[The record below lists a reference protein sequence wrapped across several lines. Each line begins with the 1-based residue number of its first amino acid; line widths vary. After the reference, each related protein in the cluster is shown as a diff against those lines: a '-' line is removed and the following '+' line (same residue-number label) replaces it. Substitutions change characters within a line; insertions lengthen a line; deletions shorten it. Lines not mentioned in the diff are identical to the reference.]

1 MATLSDLNEVLD
13 NIGYNL
19 ETKSAV
25 ITIACNRGLIPCADK
40 ELQALASLATTL
52 SILNDKVNGLLE
64 QALKMLTEST
74 SELESTKI
82 ILGEEEGN

>member
-1 MATLSDLNEVLD
+1 MATIADLNEVLD

-25 ITIACNRGLIPCADK
+25 ITIACNRGLISCADK
-40 ELQALASLATTL
+40 ELQDMASLATTL

>member
-1 MATLSDLNEVLD
+1 MATIADLNEVLD

-25 ITIACNRGLIPCADK
+25 ITIACNRGLISCADK
-40 ELQALASLATTL
+40 ELQDMASLATTL

-82 ILGEEEGN
+82 MLGEEGN

>member
-25 ITIACNRGLIPCADK
+25 ITIACNRGLISCADK
-40 ELQALASLATTL
+40 ELQDMASLATTL

-64 QALKMLTEST
+64 RALKMLTEST